1 MRFSLKIDSCIPM
14 SFIGKVFVGV
24 LTVLIAAVVISFGT
38 VLSQTLREYEN
49 FREQERR
56 TVERLEH
63 LRRERE
69 HKEEYLR
76 LVLNDPGFLEKVV
89 RERLGYV
96 RPDETVFL
104 FEDRR

>member
-1 MRFSLKIDSCIPM
+1 M
-14 SFIGKVFVGV
+14 SFIGKVFVVV
-24 LTVLIAAVVISFGT
+24 LTVLLGAVIVSFGA
-38 VLSQTLREYEN
+38 VLSQTLREHEN
-49 FREQERR
+49 FRDQERR
-56 TVERLEH
+56 AVERLEH

-76 LVLNDPGFLEKVV
+76 LVLNDADFLEKVV